1 MFVSRMI
8 GAMLAA
14 LISTA
19 ASAQFSLVGTYRLI
33 SAKQTVVATGE
44 VTSLGHDPYGFIMY
58 GADGRVMVL
67 LGDAHRSAP
76 PPGGLDN
83 ATKARL
89 FDTMGGY
96 GGTYSLDGTKVIHH
110 IDIATRPVLVGTDA
124 VRYVEKRG
132 NRLILTTKAAP
143 SPRDGV
149 VVTFED
155 VWEKL
160 PDGGA
165 PRPAP

>member
-1 MFVSRMI
+1 MFLPRIV

-14 LISTA
+14 VVSTM

-44 VTSLGHDPYGFIMY
+44 VTSLGHDPYGFLMY

-67 LGDAHRSAP
+67 LGDADRPSP
-76 PPGGLDN
+76 PPGSLDD
-83 ATKARL
+83 AAKGRL

-96 GGTYSLDGTKVIHH
+96 GGTYSFDGTKVVHH

-124 VRYVEKRG
+124 VRYVKKLG
-132 NRLILTTKAAP
+132 NHLVLTTTAAP

-155 VWEKL
+155 VWEKIPNGHMTRPL
-160 PDGGA
+160 P
-165 PRPAP
+165 